1 MLITS
6 SRTDTLLYL
15 SLNKAGDINQP
26 VTDEWFLSE
35 SSHCSGFQGTDLK
48 FQKAA
53 SALSA
58 HMSITI
64 RQWKDPKNPFFLG
77 TLFLE
82 KWAGILLPGLTIDSI
97 RLIQF
102 AASPAGTQC
111 PEVRRGFFEESI
123 ADAENVPVFGPR
135 AKHINLKWQ
144 SPLESSLEH
153 LGTLSGIYQAFQSW
167 SKSCF
172 NKNCLPIHNLCQ
184 GFFFFLFFL
193 LLLLLFLLL
202 SLLLWLLSLQNVNS
216 EIVNKPQIFPGLLHT
231 LLSNICARL
240 ATLCQNKIS
249 AVDIHHHS
257 LNRGINWGWITLYFC
272 NWVLGQDNITFQSQF
287 V

>member
-1 MLITS
+1 
-6 SRTDTLLYL
+6 
-15 SLNKAGDINQP
+15 
-26 VTDEWFLSE
+26 
-35 SSHCSGFQGTDLK
+35 
-48 FQKAA
+48 
-53 SALSA
+53 
-58 HMSITI
+58 MSITI

-82 KWAGILLPGLTIDSI
+82 KWAGILLPGLTIVSI

-144 SPLESSLEH
+144 NPLESSLEH

-184 GFFFFLFFL
+184 GFFSFFFL
-193 LLLLLFLLL
+193 LLLFLFLLL

-216 EIVNKPQIFPGLLHT
+216 EIVNKLPDISRTATHT
-231 LLSNICARL
+231 IIKH
-240 ATLCQNKIS
+240 LC
-249 AVDIHHHS
+249 
-257 LNRGINWGWITLYFC
+257 
-272 NWVLGQDNITFQSQF
+272 LG
-287 V
+287 